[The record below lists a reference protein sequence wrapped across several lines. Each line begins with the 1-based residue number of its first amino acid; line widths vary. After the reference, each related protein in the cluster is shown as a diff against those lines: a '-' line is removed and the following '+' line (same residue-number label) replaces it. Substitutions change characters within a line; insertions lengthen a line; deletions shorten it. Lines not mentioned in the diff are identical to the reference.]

1 VSYAAEHPTDWT
13 LELLA
18 EGELLPEEQARVS
31 THVEQC
37 ARCAAEMEAYRALF
51 ATMAELPQ
59 FSPSP
64 LFPEHVMER
73 VTIAPASG
81 LPAWLTAWL
90 PKTQRGWLALFG
102 LSVVPVLPI
111 VALVWWVITHPNISI
126 GMLWQTGAAWMQD
139 TSWALLVRVLGTA
152 VESNL
157 VAWGGVLV
165 DRVMEVPLGI
175 LVLGALVFAVGIPLS
190 AWTLYRTLRAPSGGT
205 TYAH

>member
-1 VSYAAEHPTDWT
+1 
-13 LELLA
+13 
-18 EGELLPEEQARVS
+18 
-31 THVEQC
+31 
-37 ARCAAEMEAYRALF
+37 
-51 ATMAELPQ
+51 MA
-59 FSPSP
+59 
-64 LFPEHVMER
+64 R
-73 VTIAPASG
+73 VTIAPATG
-81 LPAWLTAWL
+81 LPAWLAAWL

-126 GMLWQTGAAWMQD
+126 GMMWQTGTSWLQD